1 MVYWRVR
8 YQMLV
13 GLKLMVASA
22 GVRDVITTLNDLQQR
37 LGLVQAQGADFF
49 TEWTEALPSL
59 TTQEAAS
66 VGRIK
71 QRYDYHRADGLLLE
85 GTINLIVTAPLL
97 ELLGFVDPPF
107 RLKSPYGIALELEDP
122 AETIRGFIDVLV
134 LQERLWILTVESKRT
149 SISVPAAFPQLLAY
163 MAANPERQLPNYG
176 MATNGD
182 EFVFL
187 KLSAGGEYDTSRSFS
202 LFPRRHELGQ
212 VAQIL
217 KALGREI
224 SQ

>member
-1 MVYWRVR
+1 MI
-8 YQMLV
+8 
-13 GLKLMVASA
+13 AST
-22 GVRDVITTLNDLQQR
+22 GVRDTITTLNDLQQR
-37 LGLVQAQGADFF
+37 LGLLQSQDYDFF
-49 TEWTEALPSL
+49 SEWTESLPVLS
-59 TTQEAAS
+59 TQEKAS
-66 VGRIK
+66 INRLK
-71 QRYDYHRADGLLLE
+71 QRYDYHCANGLLLE
-85 GTINLIVTAPLL
+85 GTINLVVTAPLL

-122 AETIRGFIDVLV
+122 VETIRGFIDVLV

-163 MAANPERQLPNYG
+163 MAANPERSLPNYG

-187 KLSAGGEYDTSRSFS
+187 KLGAGNEYDISRSFS
-202 LFPRRHELGQ
+202 LFPQRHELDQ

-217 KALGREI
+217 KYLG
-224 SQ
+224 QCVMG